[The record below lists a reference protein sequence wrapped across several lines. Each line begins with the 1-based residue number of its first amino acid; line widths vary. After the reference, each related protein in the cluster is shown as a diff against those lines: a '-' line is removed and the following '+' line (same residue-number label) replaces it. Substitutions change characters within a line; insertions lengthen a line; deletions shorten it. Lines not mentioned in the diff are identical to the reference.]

1 MYVGVD
7 MTKVERWQ
15 QIVDEHPQRLE
26 RIFTDKE
33 IVHCEKKGKKKAE
46 SYAGL
51 WAAREAVSKAL
62 RTGFS
67 GASWKDAHVT
77 WGEWGEPILHLGGM
91 FLERAQAMG
100 IREWSISI
108 SHEGSMAVAV
118 VIMR

>member
-7 MTKVERWQ
+7 MTKVDRWQ
-15 QIVDEHPQRLE
+15 KMVDEHPKRLE
-26 RIFTDKE
+26 RIFTE
-33 IVHCEKKGKKKAE
+33 EEMAHCEKKGKKKAE

-62 RTGFS
+62 HTGFS

-77 WGEWGEPILHLGGM
+77 WGEWGEPILHLEGM
-91 FLERAQAMG
+91 FLERAKVMG

-108 SHEGSMAVAV
+108 SHEENMAIAV
-118 VIMR
+118 VVMK